1 MSFWIFHHITT
12 GNVLCK
18 LKVNFATTTFT
29 DPESRRPNNKET
41 FSLQFLICLFMYFF
55 NIFKKF
61 FQNTQ
66 QKNIVIVSLALNL
79 ERGGGRGR
87 KKMELMSFFSK
98 EIDARIY
105 SDKIDKCFCSYEI
118 DNCWEEFTVCTGD
131 YLFGWIM
138 YIWTSQLSISCI
150 SCVYNSSDE
159 LVVCSD

>member
-1 MSFWIFHHITT
+1 
-12 GNVLCK
+12 
-18 LKVNFATTTFT
+18 
-29 DPESRRPNNKET
+29 
-41 FSLQFLICLFMYFF
+41 MYFL

-79 ERGGGRGR
+79 ERGGGGVGAG

-118 DNCWEEFTVCTGD
+118 DNCWLEFTVCTGD
-131 YLFGWIM
+131 YLFG
-138 YIWTSQLSISCI
+138 
-150 SCVYNSSDE
+150 
-159 LVVCSD
+159 

>member
-12 GNVLCK
+12 GNILCK

-41 FSLQFLICLFMYFF
+41 FSLQFLICFFMYFL

-79 ERGGGRGR
+79 ERGGGGSGPE
-87 KKMELMSFFSK
+87 KNGINVFFFK
-98 EIDARIY
+98 RNRCAY
-105 SDKIDKCFCSYEI
+105 LFGQIDKCFCSYEI

-138 YIWTSQLSISCI
+138 YICIFGRVSWVYHVCI
-150 SCVYNSSDE
+150 SVQTN
-159 LVVCSD
+159 